1 MEITYYI
8 LTAFICLVA
17 VLMLKLTNDRIAELE
32 ASVAFVRHHLLE
44 DQKSQSVVNNKLL
57 DFTSKTYDKYE
68 VLDNEVQDIRH
79 RLIMLEE
86 DSELHYEGDDLIR
99 ETSRDILKE
108 AIEEGEKEDKDESH

>member
-32 ASVAFVRHHLLE
+32 ASVAFLRHHLLE

-68 VLDNEVQDIRH
+68 VLDGEVQDIRN
-79 RLIMLEE
+79 RLIMLEDSDPNEE
-86 DSELHYEGDDLIR
+86 D
-99 ETSRDILKE
+99 
-108 AIEEGEKEDKDESH
+108 EKEQLDESKPLFVDIQDEDIII

>member
-44 DQKSQSVVNNKLL
+44 DQKNQSAINNKLL
-57 DFTSKTYDKYE
+57 DFTNKTYDKYE
-68 VLDNEVQDIRH
+68 VLDSEVQDIRH
-79 RLIMLEE
+79 RLIMLEDSDPNEE
-86 DSELHYEGDDLIR
+86 D
-99 ETSRDILKE
+99 
-108 AIEEGEKEDKDESH
+108 EKEQLDESKSLFVDIQDEDIII

>member
-32 ASVAFVRHHLLE
+32 ASVAFLRHHLLE
-44 DQKSQSVVNNKLL
+44 DQKSQNVVNNKLL
-57 DFTSKTYDKYE
+57 DFTNKTYDKYE
-68 VLDNEVQDIRH
+68 VLDSEVQDIRN

-86 DSELHYEGDDLIR
+86 DSELHYDYDGDDLIR
-99 ETSRDILKE
+99 ETSRDILSE
-108 AIEEGEKEDKDESH
+108 AIEDGKKEDVCE

>member
-32 ASVAFVRHHLLE
+32 ASVAFLRHHLLE

-68 VLDNEVQDIRH
+68 VLDSEVQDIRN
-79 RLIMLEE
+79 RLIMLEDSDPNEE
-86 DSELHYEGDDLIR
+86 D
-99 ETSRDILKE
+99 
-108 AIEEGEKEDKDESH
+108 EKEQLDESKPLFVDIQDEDIII